1 MKNDDNLTVLPDNG
15 QTKMWASQGYANML
29 DDSHSDDVTY
39 NVNMRWLRQ
48 INNIKPGDLVT
59 TSEEETALLLELVSK
74 DMQGFDVYKVL
85 VDGKEFLYSTLELA
99 TIGE

>member
-1 MKNDDNLTVLPDNG
+1 MKKDDNLTVLPDNG
-15 QTKMWASQGYANML
+15 QTKMWSSQGYVSML
-29 DDSHSDDVTY
+29 VDSHSDDVTY

-85 VDGKEFLYSTLELA
+85 VNGKEFLYSTLELA
-99 TIGE
+99 NVGD

>member
-1 MKNDDNLTVLPDNG
+1 MKKDDNLTVLPDNG

-29 DDSHSDDVTY
+29 DDSHSDDITY

-48 INNIKPGDLVT
+48 INNIKPGDLVA
-59 TSEEETALLLELVSK
+59 TSEEETALVLELVSR

-85 VDGKEFLYSTLELA
+85 VDGKEFLYSALELSN
-99 TIGE
+99 IGE

>member
-1 MKNDDNLTVLPDNG
+1 MSKDDKLTVLPDNG

-48 INNIKPGDLVT
+48 INNIKPGNLVT
-59 TSEEETALLLELVSK
+59 TSEEETALVLELVSR

-85 VDGKEFLYSTLELA
+85 VDGKEFLYSALELA
-99 TIGE
+99 IVGE